1 MTLALAAFSY
11 LDSLAYSSTRTQQL
25 QNGGR
30 DILSVWK
37 FGKGLPRMGA
47 WAHLLEELTLP
58 RPKGIT
64 EMWLQLSVLY
74 LVCTPLPTKK
84 VPAMWS
90 GDVGPGGSLLSSGYL
105 LWRSMSFKVSLL

>member
-1 MTLALAAFSY
+1 MFGSLGRGY
-11 LDSLAYSSTRTQQL
+11 LEREH
-25 QNGGR
+25 G
-30 DILSVWK
+30 
-37 FGKGLPRMGA
+37 
-47 WAHLLEELTLP
+47 AHLLEELTLP

-84 VPAMWS
+84 VPAC
-90 GDVGPGGSLLSSGYL
+90 GPGRGAWGSLLSSGYL